1 MDRIEAKAKEIMA
14 MDPTISPTR
23 AKIQAIKIVAAD
35 QLAEYHRQVM
45 DAN

>member
-1 MDRIEAKAKEIMA
+1 MDKVEAKTQEIRA

-23 AKIQAIKIVAAD
+23 ARIQAMKVIAAD
-35 QLAEYHRQVM
+35 QLAEYHRQVI

>member
-1 MDRIEAKAKEIMA
+1 MDRIEAKTEEIMA

-23 AKIQAIKIVAAD
+23 AKIQAMRVVAAD